1 MKKFIAVLL
10 ALVISVSLCACS
22 KDSFMDL
29 SAFTAYYNRI
39 STTGSIS
46 LEDYTVTEG
55 AYSVAMGDV
64 LLTLEKAQNGEIE
77 GVRLT
82 VAKVNEK
89 GGERSVTDEEA
100 QHFSLLA
107 TDILQAY
114 TLFSR
119 QECEDIV
126 SQFRLSSTETLN
138 GEGELT
144 LTRGDWLIIYYSV
157 EIGSVFMV
165 YNIHLH
171 PTEKTEKP
179 ESKPFFGHTAHTREE
194 GKKLY

>member
-1 MKKFIAVLL
+1 M
-10 ALVISVSLCACS
+10 
-22 KDSFMDL
+22 
-29 SAFTAYYNRI
+29 
-39 STTGSIS
+39 
-46 LEDYTVTEG
+46 
-55 AYSVAMGDV
+55 
-64 LLTLEKAQNGEIE
+64 
-77 GVRLT
+77 
-82 VAKVNEK
+82 
-89 GGERSVTDEEA
+89 
-100 QHFSLLA
+100 
-107 TDILQAY
+107 
-114 TLFSR
+114 
-119 QECEDIV
+119 DIV
-126 SQFRLSSTETLN
+126 SQFRLSSAETLN